1 MERQRLINCDFLN
14 FGGFLDNI
22 SNKAKLVYFM
32 FIVNADDKGF
42 VGNGNILAN
51 TLDQCEEKFDN
62 VLFNYKYIDSI
73 QELVDKGF
81 VYEFQDKHG
90 NKTFLIRHWFRHNK
104 PRNGLTTLFISYL
117 AQVELIDGEYHWKN
131 NKEKNLKGKEIKI
144 KEIKVNESKINNEEI
159 NNKESDGEMSWDE
172 IMQELNSDNKTK
184 EPKPFQELDDLP
196 EDFDVTDPF
205 DFSK

>member
-42 VGNGNILAN
+42 VGNGIILAN

-73 QELVDKGF
+73 QELIDKGF

-159 NNKESDGEMSWDE
+159 NNKESDDNWEQEWDKN
-172 IMQELNSDNKTK
+172 IKELNDTM
-184 EPKPFQELDDLP
+184 PKGEN
-196 EDFDVTDPF
+196 
-205 DFSK
+205 